1 MSPEEL
7 YNLLKEDEK
16 NGYYLHKNYE
26 HCMEVIDGLLKNH
39 DMYGYLN
46 CPCRLANDDENLD
59 KHTICPCVYRN
70 IDVKEF
76 GACFCHLFVS
86 EEHKDDENFF
96 PEIDDR
102 MHCK

>member
-7 YNLLKEDEK
+7 YNLLKEEEK
-16 NGYYLHKNYE
+16 KGYYLHKNHA
-26 HCMEVIDGLLKNH
+26 HCMDIIDGLLNNLEN
-39 DMYGYLN
+39 YGYLN
-46 CPCRLANDDENLD
+46 CPCRLANNDPEID
-59 KHTICPCVYRN
+59 KHTICPCAYRN

-86 EEHKDDENFF
+86 KSHKDDENFF

-102 MHCK
+102 VHPK